1 MMLKTASFNLT
12 ECKHRFHCD
21 LAECTNIQPFSNPS
35 QTVGKTLDML
45 SRSSLAI
52 PLSKIKII
60 QCRIFLKLQNKG
72 FKLIKYFVYST
83 IILIN

>member
-1 MMLKTASFNLT
+1 MILKTASFNLT

-35 QTVGKTLDML
+35 QTVGKTLDIL

-52 PLSKIKII
+52 PLSKIEII
-60 QCRIFLKLQNKG
+60 QKI
-72 FKLIKYFVYST
+72 Y
-83 IILIN
+83 